1 MIGRPLTITLPAWAL
16 GYETAE
22 RTWATDEERMGLAI
36 ELSRENV
43 KAGTGGPFGAAIFE
57 EESGRLVSIGINSVV
72 RLTNSSLHSEIVAF
86 MRAQARVGTYS
97 LSSPGLPA
105 HVLYSSCDPCAMCLG
120 AALWAGV
127 RRIVC
132 GASRE
137 DAVAL
142 RFDEGP
148 VFPESY
154 EYLRRRGIDIM
165 HGLLRTE
172 ARAVLELYRAA
183 GGVIYNA

>member
-1 MIGRPLTITLPAWAL
+1 MTTRPLHIDLPAWAR
-16 GYETAE
+16 GREDPKRAYG
-22 RTWATDEERMGLAI
+22 TDEERMAVAVDLA
-36 ELSRENV
+36 LSNV
-43 KAGTGGPFGAAIFE
+43 RAGTGGPFGAAIFE
-57 EESGRLVSIGINSVV
+57 ADSGRLVAVGVNSVV
-72 RLTNSSLHSEIVAF
+72 RLGSSVLHAEVVAF
-86 MRAQARVGTYS
+86 MRAQARVQGYS
-97 LSSPGLPA
+97 LAAPGLPA
-105 HVLYSSCDPCAMCLG
+105 HALYSSCDPCAMCLG

-132 GASRE
+132 GASRQ

-154 EYLRRRGIDIM
+154 DYLRRRGIEVV
-165 HGLLRTE
+165 HGVLRAE
-172 ARAVLELYRAA
+172 ARAALELYRAG